1 MDFDSFVKKYEGKE
15 TDIDGAAGVQCVDLS
30 KAYLLD
36 VFGIPMFS
44 VTSAK
49 NYYEKFSSYPE
60 LKGKFVRIPNTADF
74 IPMKGDIAVWNSSK
88 GGGHGHVAICT
99 GEGLRAI
106 SIRLTRTG

>member
-49 NYYEKFSSYPE
+49 NYYEKFSS
-60 LKGKFVRIPNTADF
+60 
-74 IPMKGDIAVWNSSK
+74 
-88 GGGHGHVAICT
+88 
-99 GEGLRAI
+99 
-106 SIRLTRTG
+106 

>member
-74 IPMKGDIAVWNSSK
+74 IPMKGVEFEQGRRPRSCGDM
-88 GGGHGHVAICT
+88 HGRGDYELFLFV
-99 GEGLRAI
+99 
-106 SIRLTRTG
+106 